1 MSQEPEMTEIICHLI
16 WKTKHKIALWN
27 DEQQILDDYT
37 NKLMIA
43 FILNARFTGDV
54 TKHREMEK
62 TLLSIFGRMEFWKKK
77 VAMTDVLKITG
88 VIQEEKPAW

>member
-1 MSQEPEMTEIICHLI
+1 MSQEPEMTKIICHLI

-43 FILNARFTGDV
+43 FILNAQSFTGDV

-62 TLLSIFGRMEFWKKK
+62 TLLSIFGRMEFWKKE
-77 VAMTDVLKITG
+77 LL
-88 VIQEEKPAW
+88 